1 MWDIRDEV
9 DARGD
14 GERSKEDYTRSAVA
28 DVLEREPETGPGTR
42 GPAVRWKDGLAR
54 P

>member
-1 MWDIRDEV
+1 MVE
-9 DARGD
+9 G
-14 GERSKEDYTRSAVA
+14 DYTRSAVA
-28 DVLEREPETGPGTR
+28 NVLERGPGDGPGTG